1 MKLVCA
7 DGNQFGAEHQTGLR
21 CELEGGI
28 SLDASYEDGRITCCG
43 AEEDLP
49 SIDPEN
55 KNFIACKVFGKN
67 GLVYEGEA
75 VPIVADAAMP
85 ERTPLTRKQ
94 SLKNKY
100 GALLPFAI
108 ISFSY
113 LLFTITDGAVRM
125 IVLLHAYQQQFTALD
140 VAIMFTFYE
149 AAGVVTNLVAGM
161 MGARWGIKTTL
172 LVGLTVQLAGLGMLF
187 GWQENW
193 SKTQAIVYVTASQV
207 LCGVAK
213 DLTKLGGKTVTKL
226 VTPEGKQSSL
236 FKLVSFITGWKNSLK
251 GAGYFLGAATVGIN
265 YNMSLGI
272 LCGLVLAAM
281 PWAAVGLSNQLGR
294 ARKDNV
300 TFSQLFKTNHNINIL
315 SLSRSAVTF
324 LPALRSIGYRLVS
337 CPHWGLSRYFHHC
350 VWAGP
355 IMDSSGGAA
364 TLAPITSRQ
373 VWCVLVGFDPGGPSN
388 NFGRYH
394 GGN

>member
-1 MKLVCA
+1 MPP
-7 DGNQFGAEHQTGLR
+7 T
-21 CELEGGI
+21 
-28 SLDASYEDGRITCCG
+28 
-43 AEEDLP
+43 
-49 SIDPEN
+49 DPEN
-55 KNFIACKVFGKN
+55 KNAIACKVFGKD

-75 VPIVADAAMP
+75 VPMVADSGTP
-85 ERTPLTRKQ
+85 EPQLVRKQ
-94 SLKNKY
+94 TLKDKY

-125 IVLLHAYQQQFTALD
+125 IVLLHAYQQQFSALD

-187 GWQENW
+187 GWQEDW
-193 SKTQAIVYVTASQV
+193 SKSQAIIYVTASQV

-251 GAGYFLGAATVGIN
+251 GAGYFLGAATVGI
-265 YNMSLGI
+265 
-272 LCGLVLAAM
+272 
-281 PWAAVGLSNQLGR
+281 
-294 ARKDNV
+294 K
-300 TFSQLFKTNHNINIL
+300 
-315 SLSRSAVTF
+315 
-324 LPALRSIGYRLVS
+324 
-337 CPHWGLSRYFHHC
+337 
-350 VWAGP
+350 
-355 IMDSSGGAA
+355 
-364 TLAPITSRQ
+364 
-373 VWCVLVGFDPGGPSN
+373 
-388 NFGRYH
+388 
-394 GGN
+394 